1 MSPAFFPPARR
12 GVRRPLSG
20 RALFDAVPQC
30 PSSGRSGTIVRMT
43 SEDSEGTG
51 EGEDRG
57 GAADGDRAAGAE
69 SGSASGSGA
78 DTGSGSGSGSGSG
91 GEAGP
96 GDAGG
101 PGAGSPAEGAEG
113 QEFPDRVYRSA
124 GGMAGGIVLLAIGL
138 WLATDA
144 VIGGEGRT
152 PWLTLAALLCVVPLV
167 VAFTLR
173 PAVFAGERR
182 MRVRNPFRTIEVP
195 WGAVESLR
203 AGYSSEVLAG
213 GAKYQL
219 WSIPVSLRARK
230 KATRHNERIGS
241 GRPPATGPGGMFGG
255 RGAPNVGPDASELR
269 EKRAA
274 SDQSVD
280 ELRELAE
287 THGRKEAA
295 QGEVA
300 VRWSFEVIAPAAAG
314 AVLLAVL
321 LATG

>member
-1 MSPAFFPPARR
+1 
-12 GVRRPLSG
+12 
-20 RALFDAVPQC
+20 
-30 PSSGRSGTIVRMT
+30 MT

-51 EGEDRG
+51 EGEDRSGATDG
-57 GAADGDRAAGAE
+57 GRAAGGE
-69 SGSASGSGA
+69 PGSTSGSGADSGSGSGTGSGA
-78 DTGSGSGSGSGSG
+78 DTGSG
-91 GEAGP
+91 
-96 GDAGG
+96 DAGG
-101 PGAGSPAEGAEG
+101 SGTAAPAGG

-124 GGMAGGIVLLAIGL
+124 GGMAGGIVLLAVGL

-152 PWLTLAALLCVVPLV
+152 PWLALAAMLLVVPLV

-182 MRVRNPFRTIEVP
+182 LRVRNPFRTIEVP
-195 WGAVESLR
+195 WGAVEALR

-230 KATRHNERIGS
+230 KATRHNERISS
-241 GRPPATGPGGMFGG
+241 GRPPAAGPGGLFGG
-255 RGAPNVGPDASELR
+255 RGVPNVGPDASELR

-300 VRWSFEVIAPAAAG
+300 VRWSFEVIAPAVAG
-314 AVLLAVL
+314 AVLLAIL